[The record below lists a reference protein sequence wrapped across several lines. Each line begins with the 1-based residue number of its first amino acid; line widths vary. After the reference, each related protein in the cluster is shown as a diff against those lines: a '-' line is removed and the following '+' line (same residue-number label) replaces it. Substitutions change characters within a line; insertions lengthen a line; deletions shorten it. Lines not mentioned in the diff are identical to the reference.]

1 MHECLSQA
9 ICHAVNDVRTD
20 MMNVSVGVLQ
30 SSTMIGVLFQLS
42 DDAFCRVNLFPS
54 ICVDYSCE
62 NFQYL
67 LKPFSILP
75 KTLLEECCFDDGIHV
90 VARPNK
96 NSSDGNEFWCVTF
109 NDIERRVVFSETFE
123 CANDCL
129 IYLDEKFNSPLYKGK
144 RLSRYQS
151 QAVVLREIFARPNSK
166 AWKIKCL
173 HKRLVGLLKSL
184 NTCLRMGKCENMF
197 TGVNLFAGTNQDTLD
212 EIAKFVDDALQ
223 SL

>member
-1 MHECLSQA
+1 VHECLFQA
-9 ICHAVNDVRTD
+9 VFHAVDDVRTD
-20 MMNVSVGVLQ
+20 TKVSVGVLQ
-30 SSTMIGVLFQLS
+30 SSTMISVLFQFS
-42 DDAFCRVNLFPS
+42 DEAFYRVNLFPS
-54 ICVDYSCE
+54 IRVHHACE

-75 KTLLEECCFDDGIHV
+75 KTLLDECCFKVGIHV

-96 NSSDGNEFWCVTF
+96 NPEDENKFWGITF

-173 HKRLVGLLKSL
+173 HKRLLGVLKSL
-184 NTCLRMGKCENMF
+184 NTCLRMGKCGHVF
-197 TGVNLFAGTNQDTLD
+197 TGVNLFAGTNKDTLN
-212 EIAKFVDDALQ
+212 EIAKLVDTDLQ
-223 SL
+223 GL

>member
-1 MHECLSQA
+1 
-9 ICHAVNDVRTD
+9 

-30 SSTMIGVLFQLS
+30 SSTMISVLFQFS
-42 DDAFCRVNLFPS
+42 DDAFYRVNLFPS

-62 NFQYL
+62 NFQHL

-75 KTLLEECCFDDGIHV
+75 KTLLDECCFDDGIHV

-96 NSSDGNEFWCVTF
+96 NSADGNEFWCVTF

-129 IYLDEKFNSPLYKGK
+129 IYLNEKFNSQLYKVKGK
-144 RLSRYQS
+144 RLSSYQI
-151 QAVVLREIFARPNSK
+151 QTVVLREIFARPNLK
-166 AWKIKCL
+166 AWKINCL
-173 HKRLVGLLKSL
+173 QKRLVKVMKSL
-184 NTCLRMGKCENMF
+184 NTYLRMGKCENVF